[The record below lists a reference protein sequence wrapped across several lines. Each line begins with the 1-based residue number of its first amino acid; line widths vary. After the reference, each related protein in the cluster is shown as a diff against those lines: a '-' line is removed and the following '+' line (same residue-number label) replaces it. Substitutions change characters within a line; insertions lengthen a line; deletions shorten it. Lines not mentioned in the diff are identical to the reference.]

1 MIIKKVK
8 LNNIRSYLEEEINF
22 PNGST
27 LLAGNVGSGK
37 SSILLAIDFALFG
50 LQKGNITGSSLL
62 RSDSNKGS
70 VELEFELDDKKITVK
85 RGLKKEGDKIVQ
97 DSGSLIVN
105 DEKQSLTAVEL
116 KERILKLL
124 NYPKELLTKSK
135 SLIYRYTVYTPQ
147 EEMKEILNSDKEV
160 RLDVLR
166 KIFGIDK
173 YKRIKENSE
182 IFISNLK
189 ERRRESQGAISDLS
203 DKENMKNKYNED
215 IKKIDNEIKST
226 KPKLDNV
233 SKNIEDKKS
242 KLRELENNIKKI
254 SEIKQEF
261 RVNEIKLKNKE
272 EIKNKNLKDVLL
284 LKQNISDFKEEKT
297 EIVDIHN
304 ELLNKEVLCK
314 KIENDIRNLTIKT
327 SEVKT
332 NKRNS
337 VILKENISKLSICPT
352 CKQHVRNEYKS
363 IINND
368 ENGKIRKYE
377 LELLD
382 LEQKMS
388 SLDTDFINVRKD
400 MDFFKNKEQEY
411 NLYKMKLENFNEKN
425 KKIELL
431 NKELENID
439 EEILKLNK
447 LNKDLTEKINE
458 FKDIEIEYEIVKK
471 EIDDKLA
478 EQRKLELQ
486 NNSFEKETEGLK
498 NNLIN
503 LEKEIKVKLEI
514 KEKLNKY
521 IELQNWFEN
530 EFSNLI
536 ENMERQIMSKI
547 YHDFNSLFQK
557 WFSMIIDNELLA
569 IKIDNEFSPLIQ
581 QNNYDMD
588 YEYLSGGER
597 TSIALAY
604 RLALNQVI
612 NNLITNIKTKDL
624 LILDEPT
631 DGFSSEQLDKI
642 RYVLDDLNVKQI
654 IIVSHDPKIE
664 TFVDNIIRLNKKEH
678 VSNII

>member
-471 EIDDKLA
+471 TI
-478 EQRKLELQ
+478 
-486 NNSFEKETEGLK
+486 
-498 NNLIN
+498 
-503 LEKEIKVKLEI
+503 
-514 KEKLNKY
+514 
-521 IELQNWFEN
+521 
-530 EFSNLI
+530 
-536 ENMERQIMSKI
+536 
-547 YHDFNSLFQK
+547 
-557 WFSMIIDNELLA
+557 
-569 IKIDNEFSPLIQ
+569 
-581 QNNYDMD
+581 
-588 YEYLSGGER
+588 
-597 TSIALAY
+597 
-604 RLALNQVI
+604 
-612 NNLITNIKTKDL
+612 
-624 LILDEPT
+624 
-631 DGFSSEQLDKI
+631 
-642 RYVLDDLNVKQI
+642 
-654 IIVSHDPKIE
+654 
-664 TFVDNIIRLNKKEH
+664 
-678 VSNII
+678 